1 MSTLVAE
8 FEDQTPNLSIQSVQ
22 HLVSTEW
29 DVPRPTYTKSEKM
42 KRGLEDEEEK
52 PSKKR
57 RTK

>member
-1 MSTLVAE
+1 MSTPVAK

-22 HLVSTEW
+22 HPVSAEW
-29 DVPRPTYTKSEKM
+29 DVLGPTHTKSEKM